1 MIENNEKELD
11 KLSNAIRMLSVEAV
25 QRANSGHPGMPM
37 GMADVATVL
46 FTKFLNFDSSYPD
59 WLNRDRF
66 ILSAGHG
73 SMLLYS
79 LLYLNGYKDID
90 IEDIKNFRALH
101 SKTAGHPEYG
111 ELSGIETTTG
121 PLGQGIANA
130 VGVALAEK
138 IMSAKYGNDLFNH
151 NTYVIAGDGCLMEG
165 ISQEAISLAGHLG
178 LGKLIILFDDNGI
191 SIDGPTSLSTS
202 DNQLLRFEASNWH
215 TLECDGHA
223 SKDIESAIKKSLN
236 DPRPSLIAC
245 KTKIGFG
252 SPNKEGKSS
261 SHGAPMGEEEIQLIR
276 ERLGWDYESFD
287 IPEEIL
293 SSWRKNGSRG
303 SDIRLA
309 WQNKYMKSAYYEE
322 VSDLIANKHILNI
335 EDNLEN
341 YKENLSKDN
350 TSVATRKSS
359 ENVLNELTEKFS
371 NLIGG
376 SADLTGSNNTLSK
389 NQKAIN
395 ANDFSGSYIYYGIRE
410 HAMAA
415 VMNGIALH
423 SGLIPYGGTFLVFT
437 DYCRPSIRLSA
448 LMGLRVIYIMTHDS
462 IGLGEDGPTHQP
474 VEHLSALR
482 AIPNLDVFR
491 PADSTE
497 TLEVWQAALKSKNTP
512 SIIALSRQN
521 LSPVRT
527 KFSKENLSELGAYI
541 LVDKIEADIC
551 LYASGSEV
559 EIAIN
564 ASKKLDLENINAKV
578 VSVPS
583 LDRFYKQDKSYKD
596 NIINSIPKI
605 VIEAGIRQSWDYI
618 LNEND
623 IFIGMSS
630 FGASAPAKD
639 LYEYFSITE
648 EKVISSAKSI
658 LNRRKK

>member
-223 SKDIESAIKKSLN
+223 SKDIESAIRKSLN

-293 SSWRKNGSRG
+293 SSWRKNGLKG
-303 SDIRLA
+303 SEIRLS
-309 WQNKYMKSAYYEE
+309 WQKKYMKSACYEE

-341 YKENLSKDN
+341 YKENLSEDN
-350 TSVATRKSS
+350 TAVATRKSS
-359 ENVLNELTEKFS
+359 ENVLNKLTEKFS

-389 NQKAIN
+389 NQKAITP
-395 ANDFSGSYIYYGIRE
+395 NDFTGSYIYYGIRE

-521 LSPVRT
+521 LRPVRN

-559 EIAIN
+559 EIAIS
-564 ASKKLDLENINAKV
+564 ASEKLELENIKAKV

-583 LDRFYKQDKSYKD
+583 LDRFYKQDKSYKY